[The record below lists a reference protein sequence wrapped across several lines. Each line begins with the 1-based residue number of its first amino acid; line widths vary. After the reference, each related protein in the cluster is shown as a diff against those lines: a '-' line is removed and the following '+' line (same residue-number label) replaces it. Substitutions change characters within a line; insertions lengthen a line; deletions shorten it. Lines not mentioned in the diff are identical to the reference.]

1 MKFLK
6 KIRDKFNNA
15 SLQAKL
21 TFVFSVTMIMVGAIN
36 IYMQISIN
44 KVVGNIDKVYESNVS
59 LNDLLDSLEDVQD
72 NMYRYLSTKST
83 DALDSYYRGEQSYRN
98 HIDMLN
104 SVATDNPQKLS
115 EKNIKNLS
123 EKYLSLTAGA
133 VSAKRGRDVEQYNEL
148 CSEATRMY
156 KYLNTYINDLNNG
169 QFKNNSENYGALRSS
184 LKYMQTFSSI
194 ILVSAIIGELIVLIV
209 FSGTITRP
217 LTTLAKQ
224 AEQVGRGDFDIDFI
238 DVKTNDE
245 VGIMAD
251 AFNKMIKSLNGY
263 VDRIKEQMEEESRL
277 KENQLQM
284 ENSLKE
290 AQLIFLQSQI
300 NPHFLYNT
308 LNAGEQLAMMEGAEK
323 TCLFIE
329 KLADFF
335 RYNVKK
341 TGEVSTLTE
350 EIEQVETYLHII
362 NVRFSS
368 EILYTKEIMG
378 NIDNIAIPGVV
389 IQPLVENAINH
400 GLHETEGDKKVKL
413 TVKEEENR
421 FVVTVEDNGKGMS
434 AKEIDAVLTED
445 KDADKKRSR
454 GTGLKNVI
462 KRLIIYY
469 GVNDVFEIKSEGKG
483 KGTAVSILIP
493 KGVK

>member
-169 QFKNNSENYGALRSS
+169 QFKNNSENYGALHS
-184 LKYMQTFSSI
+184 
-194 ILVSAIIGELIVLIV
+194 
-209 FSGTITRP
+209 
-217 LTTLAKQ
+217 
-224 AEQVGRGDFDIDFI
+224 
-238 DVKTNDE
+238 
-245 VGIMAD
+245 
-251 AFNKMIKSLNGY
+251 
-263 VDRIKEQMEEESRL
+263 
-277 KENQLQM
+277 
-284 ENSLKE
+284 
-290 AQLIFLQSQI
+290 
-300 NPHFLYNT
+300 
-308 LNAGEQLAMMEGAEK
+308 
-323 TCLFIE
+323 
-329 KLADFF
+329 
-335 RYNVKK
+335 
-341 TGEVSTLTE
+341 
-350 EIEQVETYLHII
+350 
-362 NVRFSS
+362 
-368 EILYTKEIMG
+368 
-378 NIDNIAIPGVV
+378 
-389 IQPLVENAINH
+389 
-400 GLHETEGDKKVKL
+400 
-413 TVKEEENR
+413 
-421 FVVTVEDNGKGMS
+421 
-434 AKEIDAVLTED
+434 
-445 KDADKKRSR
+445 
-454 GTGLKNVI
+454 
-462 KRLIIYY
+462 
-469 GVNDVFEIKSEGKG
+469 
-483 KGTAVSILIP
+483 
-493 KGVK
+493 